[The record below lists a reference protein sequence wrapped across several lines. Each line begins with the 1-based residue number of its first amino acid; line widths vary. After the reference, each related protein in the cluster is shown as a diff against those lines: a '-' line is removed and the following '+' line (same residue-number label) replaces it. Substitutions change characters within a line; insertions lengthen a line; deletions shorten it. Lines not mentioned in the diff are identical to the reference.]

1 MSSSSNTNPLLTH
14 GSCFAAGTQVHT
26 IEGLRAIE
34 GLQVGDRVLSQNTST
49 GALSFRPIVAVHHNS
64 PSPTLK
70 LSLGDEPIIA
80 TGIHRFWIAGK
91 GWTMA
96 RDLKP
101 GETVRTV
108 GGTARVEAVET
119 GTVQRVYNLDV
130 ADDRNFFVG
139 KQGFLVYDFSFVQPV
154 ETPFDRQPD
163 LASLASKTR

>member
-1 MSSSSNTNPLLTH
+1 M
-14 GSCFAAGTQVHT
+14 
-26 IEGLRAIE
+26 
-34 GLQVGDRVLSQNTST
+34 
-49 GALSFRPIVAVHHNS
+49 AVHHNA

-108 GGTARVEAVET
+108 GGIARVEAVET
-119 GTVQRVYNLDV
+119 GAVQQVYNLDV

-163 LASLASKTR
+163 PASPASKTR